1 MDLNNK
7 RKKYVRIDR
16 NTRSEEIFALLDEV
30 NNEEEEDIEKL
41 INDSDTEFIVD
52 ENLDNDIDSDDEPL
66 SALIPE
72 ANIHVAKSSTAEAN
86 MEESNVVWEKE
97 SKQKSKRKG
106 KEKATKKKRVDFNWQ
121 KRPDSKLKQ
130 SCALETEVTIDPL
143 PEHHTPFDIF
153 SAVTDIED
161 LVKLVE
167 SNLYAQ
173 QKGREF
179 QTNEQEMRAFLG
191 IHYVMSIN
199 KLLTVKSYWECGQ
212 YVGNEG
218 IRNVM
223 SRSRFEGVLQ
233 NLHFSGNTKDDKS
246 DKVYKVRSLINH
258 FSQSFSECFSDDCTQ
273 SIDEHMVKFTGRSSM
288 KQYVKSKPIK

>member
-16 NTRSEEIFALLDEV
+16 NIRSEEIFAPLNEV
-30 NNEEEEDIEKL
+30 NSDQEEDIDNL
-41 INDSDTEFIVD
+41 MNDSDTEFIVD
-52 ENLDNDIDSDDEPL
+52 ENLDNDIDSDGEPL
-66 SALIPE
+66 SVLIPE
-72 ANIHVAKSSTAEAN
+72 ANIHVVKGSTAEAN
-86 MEESNVVWEKE
+86 MEESKVVCEKE

-106 KEKATKKKRVDFNWQ
+106 KGKATKKKIVDFNWK

-130 SCALETEVTIDPL
+130 PCALEAEVITDPL

-153 SAVTDIED
+153 LAVPDIENPI
-161 LVKLVE
+161 KLTVVE

-191 IHYVMSIN
+191 INYVMSIN
-199 KLLTVKSYWECGQ
+199 KLPTIKSYWECGQ

-218 IRNVM
+218 IRNIM
-223 SRSRFEGVLQ
+223 SRSRFEDILQ
-233 NLHFSGNTKDDKS
+233 NLNFSDNTKDDKS
-246 DKVYKVRSLINH
+246 DKGYKVRSLINH
-258 FSQSFSECFSDDCTQ
+258 FNQSF
-273 SIDEHMVKFTGRSSM
+273 
-288 KQYVKSKPIK
+288 